1 MSCRLNNYHKT
12 GKVFH
17 ILWLMHS
24 AKLCQWHSLIVHWCL
39 FSKQRMQ
46 MHLWLVLSGHSF
58 SFCGALF
65 ACWGWPPFQDTS
77 VWIWW
82 VKSVRC
88 RSSELNSRDLWRT
101 PCLAVV
107 SLWWS
112 LSVLALCLCSEPGC
126 CVTWKNWHLFTLKK
140 WPRIYGGSNW
150 KLCRKLQLSAL
161 QPLVRSGLQAVLMN
175 AQVNTKTD
183 CGQIAHCSRA
193 FHEVSLFTGDRR
205 KLLPRLEERLV

>member
-1 MSCRLNNYHKT
+1 MPSYIAPTINTCCFSNNLFLYQRFGRKNILFLT
-12 GKVFH
+12 MAVQTVFSFLQ
-17 ILWLMHS
+17 I
-24 AKLCQWHSLIVHWCL
+24 
-39 FSKQRMQ
+39 
-46 MHLWLVLSGHSF
+46 F

-77 VWIWW
+77 VWSVRIWS

-101 PCLAVV
+101 LCLVVV

-126 CVTWKNWHLFTLKK
+126 CVTWKNWHLFSLKK

-161 QPLVRSGLQAVLMN
+161 QPSVRSGLQAVLMN
-175 AQVNTKTD
+175 AQINTKTD

-193 FHEVSLFTGDRR
+193 FHEVSLFTGDRW